1 MEICSLYNRLGQLIR
16 KRANIKQ
23 TLNLSDH
30 SENGLDHEEKMRLE
44 KQLDDVTANITEL
57 KFQSCYFSFAR

>member
-23 TLNLSDH
+23 TLYVSDH
-30 SENGLDHEEKMRLE
+30 SENGLDLEEKMKLE
-44 KQLDDVTANITEL
+44 KQLKEVTANIDSINRDIEDRENL
-57 KFQSCYFSFAR
+57 

>member
-30 SENGLDHEEKMRLE
+30 SENELDHEEKMRLE
-44 KQLDDVTANITEL
+44 KQLDVVTANIDSINRDIEDRENL
-57 KFQSCYFSFAR
+57 